1 MNNSVLNINP
11 STIRNKKRVTEFQ
24 FTFLDHI
31 FTIDNGSYY
40 GLLLSLPTFK
50 LKNLY
55 NFLFLRSLKINHE
68 FPCILKM
75 NLNKYIQSYEEL
87 NKELSDYI
95 NSDQI
100 YAIII
105 MNGIQHYFIPY
116 LS

>member
-1 MNNSVLNINP
+1 MQS
-11 STIRNKKRVTEFQ
+11 KKHITEYQ
-24 FTFLDHI
+24 FTFLDDI
-31 FTIDNGSYY
+31 FAIENEKYY
-40 GLLLSLPTFK
+40 GLLLSLPNFK

-68 FPCILKM
+68 FPCMPKM